1 MFLKKSAKALAT
13 ACLVSIL
20 GCGQDGS
27 TTTETKVES
36 TPVTVLKPA
45 APDEKPA
52 EKSTGE
58 KPSDAKKTSPAPA
71 EKSDPKGS
79 DEAKKDKPVSLD
91 SPSSSPADGSSS
103 KISLTTVDYH
113 GFLKNIAQN
122 RTAKLTMVDAWA
134 TWCGPCKENFPHVV
148 MMHKKYAGRGLA
160 VASLSLDDASKPQKI
175 AEATKF
181 LESQNAAFPNYV
193 MTEKLEDACEKLNIN
208 GIPAVF
214 VFGPDGKEIKR
225 YTMDDPNHQFTYDQV
240 EKEIDALLK
249 AAEKTN

>member
-1 MFLKKSAKALAT
+1 MFLKRSAQVLAT
-13 ACLVSIL
+13 ACLVSFF
-20 GCGQDGS
+20 GCGQEGPS
-27 TTTETKVES
+27 TTETKVES

-52 EKSTGE
+52 EKPTSD
-58 KPSDAKKTSPAPA
+58 KPADAKEASPAPV
-71 EKSDPKGS
+71 EKADPKGS
-79 DEAKKDKPVSLD
+79 AETTKDKPVSLD
-91 SPSSSPADGSSS
+91 SPSTAPADRSSS
-103 KISLTTVDYH
+103 KISLTTVDYD
-113 GFLKNIAQN
+113 GFLKSVAQN

-148 MMHKKYAGRGLA
+148 MMHKKYGSRGLA

-193 MTEKLEDACEKLNIN
+193 MSEKLEDACEKLNIN

-214 VFGPDGKEIKR
+214 VFGADGKEIKR

-240 EKEIDALLK
+240 EKEIDELLK
-249 AAEKTN
+249 AAEKAN